1 MRGQVK
7 VFLTLYAWVTVVSS
21 ASQGFSHDHQSKTWQ
36 CSPRFL
42 FVIPPRAAADP
53 ISQNMTKTKFITLI
67 ATAAVGLSLS
77 ACATIF
83 TKGSQEVTF
92 KGIPGTTVTDTK
104 KNTVIAEVGQNGFA
118 TAHLKKQLSG
128 IDIKAS
134 KEGYD
139 SRDLHMGT
147 KIQGWFWGNIV
158 LGGLPGMAIDV
169 ATGKMKK
176 FKDTFVDVTLMP
188 SATPAYTEIPNQSQN
203 IEVVTRENPGTTDM
217 EKAILRWYFDSDPR
231 GARIFYRVISSVPN
245 EVKNTNETYLTTTP
259 LEETRSFNIQGLT
272 YNNSRDVTI
281 EIKVSKRG
289 YEDQVKR
296 FNVRQ
301 AIDQQEI
308 SGFFEMVPKETEE

>member
-21 ASQGFSHDHQSKTWQ
+21 ASQGFLTTINQRRGNVAHVFSFYSSAKGCSGLQSIKT
-36 CSPRFL
+36 
-42 FVIPPRAAADP
+42 
-53 ISQNMTKTKFITLI
+53 MTKTKFITFI
-67 ATAAVGLSLS
+67 ATAAVGLFLS
-77 ACATIF
+77 ACATLV
-83 TKGSQEVTF
+83 TKGSQEITF

-104 KNTVIAEVGQNGFA
+104 KNTVIAEIAQNGFA
-118 TAHLKKQLSG
+118 TVSLKKRLSG
-128 IDIKAS
+128 VDVKAT

-139 SRDLHMGT
+139 PLNIHMGT
-147 KIQGWFWGNIV
+147 KIQTWFWGNI
-158 LGGLPGMAIDV
+158 LFGGIPGIVIDV

-176 FKDTFVDVTLMP
+176 FKDTLVDVTLMP
-188 SATPAYTEIPNQSQN
+188 SATTADTEIPDLTQN
-203 IEVVTRENPGTTDM
+203 IGVVTRENPGTTDM

-231 GARIFYRVISSVPN
+231 GARIFYRVISNVP
-245 EVKNTNETYLTTTP
+245 EQVKNTNETYLTTTP
-259 LEETRSFNIQGLT
+259 LEETRSFNIVGLT
-272 YNNSRDVTI
+272 YENASDVTI

-308 SGFFEMVPKETEE
+308 SSFFELVPKSN